1 MYKIDYSNIKKKL
14 ILDLLAPIVSI
25 IMVFIWKNYC
35 SFEGGF
41 MITINLVQ
49 WMFMLFFGCLFLIS
63 SKLLVDDLNKLY
75 SYLILE
81 KKGTVIKGLKYTL
94 TDTEYGISYGGVK
107 RYENEASSSNV
118 PENKIIYLKANVEC
132 ILPDGSTIMLES
144 EPLFNK
150 INNYPDKI
158 DIIIDLDNLNNY
170 YVGFDIPENN
180 SKEK

>member
-14 ILDLLAPIVSI
+14 ILDSLSTIFSI
-25 IMVFIWKNYC
+25 IMVFLWKNY
-35 SFEGGF
+35 FLLGGGF
-41 MITINLVQ
+41 KSIVNFGQL
-49 WMFMLFFGCLFLIS
+49 MFMLFFGWLFLIS
-63 SKLLVDDLNKLY
+63 TKLLVDDFNKLY

-94 TDTEYGISYGGVK
+94 TDTEYGRSYNVAK
-107 RYENEASSSNV
+107 RYENEGIRFNV

-150 INNYPDKI
+150 ISNYPDKI